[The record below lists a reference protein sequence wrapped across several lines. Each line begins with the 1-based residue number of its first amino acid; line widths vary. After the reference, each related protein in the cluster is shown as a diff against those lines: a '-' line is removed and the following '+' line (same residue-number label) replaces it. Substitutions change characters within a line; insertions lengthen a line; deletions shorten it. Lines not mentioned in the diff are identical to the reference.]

1 MAADQNAREKLVQ
14 FLDQKAFDPILRARP
29 DRYSGT
35 DREKLE
41 HVQDAT
47 ERTKQRYHHDYT
59 SAAEVC
65 ARFRDDLTSSSA
77 QRVQRE
83 LGQLGLPTLHDI
95 EDEFEALCRDAGV
108 GR

>member
-14 FLDQKAFDPILRARP
+14 FLDEQAFDPILRASP
-29 DRYSGT
+29 DRYAGN
-35 DREKLE
+35 DRDKLE
-41 HVQDAT
+41 HVKEAT

-59 SAAEVC
+59 SAEEVRD
-65 ARFRDDLTSSSA
+65 RFRDDLSSSAA

-83 LGQLGLPTLHDI
+83 LERLGLPTLDDV
-95 EDEFEALCRDAGV
+95 EDEFEDLCQDLGV